1 MGGGAGGSM
10 SGKLE
15 ATDSERLVAN
25 SSFYSH
31 YIFKQQ
37 GVMRESAGVSLF
49 NSLLTTIYCA
59 SKIHLYEGLIISI
72 VYEHEYTMA

>member
-1 MGGGAGGSM
+1 M

-37 GVMRESAGVSLF
+37 GVMRKSAGVSLF
-49 NSLLTTIYCA
+49 NSLLTIPFIVPVKYIYTKA
-59 SKIHLYEGLIISI
+59 
-72 VYEHEYTMA
+72 